1 MRELLQE
8 SDPSEDSRRNN
19 RRILPLI
26 LILLLLIAGGL
37 GYGYYRYFGTPEEEP
52 VYLETEVLFG
62 NLSVGITEEGTVEIG
77 SEEQSFTLDISSM
90 EKKSSSSSSSSS
102 SSGGFGGGMGPGGM
116 PGFGSTS
123 TYTSSKESIEVQEV
137 LVSVGQTV
145 KAKDPI
151 LRFSEEDVEKI
162 LERLQKDV
170 TDTKTELDDLLST
183 QESDRLTINQTCE
196 LSVSEGKYAEVT
208 LRRAMEELQETLT
221 DAEEKL
227 SDFLEEYQEDT
238 ESLEEYEEELASAKK
253 NMESVHTQLKEFK
266 DYIFRDRGSG
276 DTDAYDPWSESEN
289 ANRIM
294 FLSELELTAFDNVY
308 TLTNKVDSAKD
319 NLENTDDKLA
329 EYQTSIA
336 KAKRE
341 LQTGLLKAQYEYD
354 QALKTA
360 ENAEEIKAVNDGYL
374 DVEISSEQD
383 AYDKACKKLADF
395 KALVQ
400 DNRLLAE
407 YDGVVSVIDVEAGD
421 DITKG
426 DALMTFHDESDVEI
440 TVTLSETD
448 REEVNSGD
456 EVVVNLNAYPE
467 KTFTA
472 TVTEIGDAEYDS
484 SDDTEYYDITVTL
497 TGDTEGIYTGMS
509 GSVTFITR
517 QQKEVIYVSNRA
529 IIREKDHS
537 YVKLYGEDGE
547 IVKREVKTGFS
558 DGTNVEILSG
568 LEEGEIV
575 LIEGKL

>member
-8 SDPSEDSRRNN
+8 SDPLEDSRRNN
-19 RRILPLI
+19 RRLLPLI
-26 LILLLLIAGGL
+26 LLLILLAAGGL
-37 GYGYYRYFGTPEEEP
+37 GYGCYLSFATPEEEP
-52 VYLETEVLFG
+52 VYLETEVCFG

-102 SSGGFGGGMGPGGM
+102 AASPGGFGGGMGGM
-116 PGFGSTS
+116 PGSSGGSS
-123 TYTSSKESIEVQEV
+123 YTSSKESIEVQEV
-137 LVSVGQTV
+137 LVSVGQSV
-145 KAKDPI
+145 KVGDPI
-151 LRFSEEDVEKI
+151 LRFSGEDVARI
-162 LERLQKDV
+162 LEQLQKDV
-170 TDTKTELDDLLST
+170 TDTKTELDALLST
-183 QESDRLTINQTCE
+183 QESDRLAIRQTYE

-208 LRRAMEELQETLT
+208 YRRTMEELQEALSA
-221 DAEEKL
+221 AEEEL
-227 SDFLEEYQEDT
+227 SDFLKEYEEDM
-238 ESLEEYEEELASAKK
+238 ESLSEYEEELESAKQ

-276 DTDAYDPWSESEN
+276 DSDAYDPWSESEN

-308 TLTNKVDSAKD
+308 TLTDKVDTARD
-319 NLENTDDKLA
+319 NLENTDDKLS

-341 LQTGLLKAQYEYD
+341 LETGLLKAKYEYD
-354 QALKTA
+354 LALKEA
-360 ENAEEIKAVNDGYL
+360 ENAEEIREVSDGYL

-383 AYDKACKKLADF
+383 AYDKALQKLTDF
-395 KALVQ
+395 QTMVQ
-400 DNRLLAE
+400 NNELLSE
-407 YDGVVSVIDVEAGD
+407 YGGVVSVINVGAGD

-426 DALMTFHDESDVEI
+426 DALMTVHDEEDVQI

-448 REEVNSGD
+448 MEEVQAGD
-456 EVVVNLNAYPE
+456 EVAVSLNAWPE
-467 KTFTA
+467 KSFA
-472 TVTEIGDAEYDS
+472 AKVTKIGDAEYDS
-484 SDDTEYYDITVTL
+484 SDNTEYYDITVTL

-517 QQKEVIYVSNRA
+517 QQKEVLYVPNRA
-529 IIREKDHS
+529 IIRENGRS
-537 YVKLYGEDGE
+537 YVKLYDEEGQ
-547 IVKREVKTGFS
+547 ITRREVRTGFS

-568 LEEGEIV
+568 FEEGETV